1 MIFSD
6 PRFINRIAGFL
17 TVVGVLILLGAL
29 GYRVMNLPMF
39 NITRIVLEPKQ
50 GDVLSYASPASIQST
65 LDGQVQGNF
74 FTLDL
79 LKVQRILSSSPW
91 VRHVDITRLW
101 PNGLLLR
108 IEEHEPFALWN
119 DEALIN
125 TWGEKYLANRGEV
138 DRLDD
143 LPQFFGPDGSEHL
156 VVQRYAEL
164 VRWLS
169 PISLSVKELGLSD
182 RYSWRILL
190 DNNITVIIGRD
201 PGAEIANPYDGMGA
215 MSFAETIQRFVRSW
229 PALLKRIDGRQV
241 ERIDLRYTRGFAVT
255 FADTAGSKSSDK
267 P

>member
-143 LPQFFGPDGSEHL
+143 LPQFFWTGWIGALSSTAL
-156 VVQRYAEL
+156 CRVGAVV
-164 VRWLS
+164 
-169 PISLSVKELGLSD
+169 
-182 RYSWRILL
+182 
-190 DNNITVIIGRD
+190 
-201 PGAEIANPYDGMGA
+201 
-215 MSFAETIQRFVRSW
+215 
-229 PALLKRIDGRQV
+229 
-241 ERIDLRYTRGFAVT
+241 
-255 FADTAGSKSSDK
+255 KSY
-267 P
+267 